1 MYVRP
6 HNIFLI
12 DQRSSGKVRFTVL
25 IFHQTLTDAML
36 VLRGEILFVPCWSF
50 CRLESESRLVEN
62 VLERV
67 LSQSLVLTEGL
78 FAPAFS

>member
-12 DQRSSGKVRFTVL
+12 DYRSSGKVWFIVL
-25 IFHQTLTDAML
+25 IFHLTLTDAML
-36 VLRGEILFVPCWSF
+36 VLGGGILFVPCSIF

-67 LSQSLVLTEGL
+67 LSQSLVLTASL